1 MHENALT
8 KEGKILF
15 PGFAKFKEFY
25 LVGGTGLA
33 LQIGH
38 RLSVDFDF
46 FSDKE
51 LSPYL
56 LQKVKRVFPHA
67 TLAITYKSA
76 GQLNI
81 LINGIKTTFFYYPYP
96 LIKKNKIYRGVRVAT
111 VREIA
116 VMKAFAL
123 GRRLSYKDYLD
134 WYFLLKERHINI
146 SSAILLA
153 QKKYGS
159 EFNDRL
165 FLGQLISVDDVTVQK
180 IDFLRDEISPETI
193 KKFLH
198 KAVKDFTSKAVDEK

>member
-8 KEGKILF
+8 KEGKLLF

-51 LSPYL
+51 LSLYL
-56 LQKVKRVFPHA
+56 LQKIKRVFPKA
-67 TLAITYKSA
+67 TLSLTYRST
-76 GQLNI
+76 GQLNV

-96 LIKKNKIYRGVRVAT
+96 LIEKNKIYRDVRIAT
-111 VREIA
+111 VHEIA

-123 GRRLSYKDYLD
+123 GKRLSYKDYVD
-134 WYFLLKERHINI
+134 WFFLLKERHINI
-146 SSAILLA
+146 HSAIMLA
-153 QKKYGS
+153 QKKYGY

-165 FLGQLISVDDVTVQK
+165 FLGQLVSVDDVSVQK
-180 IDFLRDEISPETI
+180 IEFLRSPTNPQTI

-198 KAVKDFTSKAVDEK
+198 QAVKDFASKATSEK